1 MKAQDKTLFA
11 FPLLLVL
18 LVGIASGT
26 LFFFTKKFEE
36 SYMAAAK
43 RDVMLEARFIAELIE
58 PMLIVGDV
66 EQAAKYCDRIREK
79 SRRITLVDAAGEV
92 LADSGADKD
101 VLDNHAG
108 REEIAIA
115 IAGAPGSSSRFSSTQ
130 NEHMIYS
137 AMPID
142 ATMDGKTNY
151 VLRVAIYNKD
161 LDAVVSRVKW
171 LTLLGLAFGGIS
183 AIGLVCYIVF
193 RIRIPLQEL
202 QESAK
207 RISRG
212 NLDVRISIPEKGI
225 VRELALPVS
234 RMKEQLKAQ
243 LDRITADRND
253 RENLFSALS
262 EAVLLIN
269 EEGNAIYFNS
279 AARKIFNIE
288 ETATQFS
295 WRRCGSAELLRISD
309 LAFSESRSIET
320 EVTLE
325 LSGSTPRSLYAK
337 GCMVIHDGER
347 CLLLAITDM
356 TNLRRL
362 ESFRSD
368 FVANVSH
375 EIKTPLTSILSAV
388 ESLSDGA
395 LHSPELAGKFLK
407 ILNTQGKRLN
417 ALIQDIL
424 SLAALERREL
434 AGAEDFEPFL
444 LDAALE
450 NAVNACAENA
460 EAAGIELCITRNE
473 PLEYVGDARL
483 IEQAVINL
491 VGNAIKYSGGTRI
504 EVAQEL
510 KDKSVVIS
518 VRDFGIGISAD
529 HLPRLF
535 ERFYRVHKERSQKL
549 GGTGLG
555 LAIVKHI
562 AQLHGGTATV
572 ESRPSQGCRFCIVLP
587 LNEIN
592 GA

>member
-18 LVGIASGT
+18 LVASATGA
-26 LFFFTKKFEE
+26 LLFFTKKFEE
-36 SYMAAAK
+36 SYIAAAR

-58 PMLIVGDV
+58 PMLVVGDV

-79 SRRITLVDAAGEV
+79 SRRITLVDVEGRV

-115 IAGAPGSSSRFSSTQ
+115 IAGAPGSSTRFSSTQ
-130 NEHMIYS
+130 NEHMTYS

-142 ATMDGKTNY
+142 ATLDGKTNY

-171 LTLLGLAFGGIS
+171 LTLLGLALGGIS
-183 AIGLVCYIVF
+183 VIMLVCYIIF

-269 EEGNAIYFNS
+269 EERNAIYFNS
-279 AARKIFNIE
+279 AARKIFNIDE
-288 ETATQFS
+288 STTQFS

-309 LAFSESRSIET
+309 LAFSENRSIET
-320 EVTLE
+320 EVTLDC
-325 LSGSTPRSLYAK
+325 SGTPRSLYAK
-337 GCMVIHDGER
+337 GCIVIHDGER

-434 AGAEDFEPFL
+434 AGKEDFEPFQ

-460 EAAGIELCITRNE
+460 EGAGIELCITHNA

-491 VGNAIKYSGGTRI
+491 VGNAVKYSGGSRI
-504 EVAQEL
+504 EVAQER
-510 KDKSVVIS
+510 KGRSIVIS
-518 VRDFGIGISAD
+518 VRDFGVGIPAE

-572 ESRPSQGCRFCIVLP
+572 ESRPAQGCCFRITLP
-587 LNEIN
+587 LSGCGE
-592 GA
+592 A